1 MMRAVILFLILM
13 GFWLLMSGHYT
24 VLITGLGVV
33 SVGFATW
40 MSARL
45 GGTDD
50 EGLPLHLMPRLPRY
64 FLWLF
69 KEIITANIG
78 TAKVILSGKA
88 DPEIFFVPISQKTEA
103 GVATYANSITL
114 TPGTVTVDLEKDG
127 FLVHALTAEFGDDV
141 RSGEMDAKVTAL
153 EKGPAS

>member
-1 MMRAVILFLILM
+1 MIRAVILFVILM
-13 GFWLLMSGHYT
+13 CFWLLMSGHYT
-24 VLITGLGVV
+24 VLITSLGVV

-50 EGLPLHLMPRLPRY
+50 EGLPLHLMPRLPMY
-64 FLWLF
+64 FLWLI
-69 KEIITANIG
+69 KEIITANIA
-78 TAKVILSGKA
+78 TAKIILSGKP
-88 DPEIFFVPISQKTEA
+88 DPELFFVPISQKTEA

-127 FLVHALTAEFGDDV
+127 FLVHALTAEFGDEV
-141 RSGEMDAKVTAL
+141 RSGDMDAKVTAL
-153 EKGPAS
+153 EKGQS